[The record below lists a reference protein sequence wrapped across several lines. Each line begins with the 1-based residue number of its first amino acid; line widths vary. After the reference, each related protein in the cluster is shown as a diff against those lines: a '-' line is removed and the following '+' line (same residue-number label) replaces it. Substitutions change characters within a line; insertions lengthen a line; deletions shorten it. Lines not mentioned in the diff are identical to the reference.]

1 MNYKNEFIAVNDQ
14 NGMHIIFILLNK
26 IEDERKLNDKDKSNF
41 FDYFFQ
47 MNKMIWYDVDF
58 WFEGIFV

>member
-47 MNKMIWYDVDF
+47 MNKMI
-58 WFEGIFV
+58 